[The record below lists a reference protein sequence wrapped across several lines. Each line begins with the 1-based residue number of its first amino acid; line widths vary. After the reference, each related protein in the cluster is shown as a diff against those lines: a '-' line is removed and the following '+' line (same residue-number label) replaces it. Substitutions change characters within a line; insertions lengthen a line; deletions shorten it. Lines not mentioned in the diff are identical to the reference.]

1 MSELVSF
8 EESLEDDD
16 WGIIIGKGGELKG
29 MFIPEGDDEAEVP
42 EVIIKLCKEYWG
54 IDPTADDRVLH

>member
-1 MSELVSF
+1 M
-8 EESLEDDD
+8 EDDD

-42 EVIIKLCKEYWG
+42 EIIIKLCKEYWG